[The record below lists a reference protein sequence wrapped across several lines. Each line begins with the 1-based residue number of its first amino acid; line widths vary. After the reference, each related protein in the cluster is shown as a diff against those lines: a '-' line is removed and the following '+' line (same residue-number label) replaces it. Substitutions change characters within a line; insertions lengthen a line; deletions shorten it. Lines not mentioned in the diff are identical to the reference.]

1 MDDEE
6 GNDETVEDKDINE
19 LEVKEDEEKEDTEE
33 DSGVVEDIL
42 LSPTVSLRLPHLCAE
57 GLATR
62 IHRVIVRNI
71 IPQLHACLT
80 QKVSL

>member
-1 MDDEE
+1 MDVT
-6 GNDETVEDKDINE
+6 ETDMKESEDKE
-19 LEVKEDEEKEDTEE
+19 EE
-33 DSGVVEDIL
+33 DGAVGEEETP
-42 LSPTVSLRLPHLCAE
+42 LSPAAALSLPHVCGE

-80 QKVSL
+80 QKVSSVLGCLLGFVCE